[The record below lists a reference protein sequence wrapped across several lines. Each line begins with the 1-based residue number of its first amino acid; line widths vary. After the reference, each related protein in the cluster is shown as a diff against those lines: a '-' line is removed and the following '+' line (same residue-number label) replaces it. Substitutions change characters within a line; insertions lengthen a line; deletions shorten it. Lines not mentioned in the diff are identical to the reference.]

1 MKMDNAIDNFNSG
14 KIIIKG
20 AREHNLKNIN
30 LAIPKNKLV
39 VLTGLSG
46 SGKSTLAFD
55 TIYAEGQRRYVESLS
70 AYARQFLEMMDKPD
84 VDSIEGLSPAIS
96 IQQKTTSKNPR
107 STVGTVTEIYD
118 YMRLL
123 YARIGVPHCPE
134 CGRKITTQSAD
145 FITDTI
151 LKSAKGKSVILLA
164 PIVEAKK
171 GTYEKLFDDL
181 KRNGYSRIRLDGK
194 IINLSDTKEDDD
206 IQDLNKTDIKYP
218 KLDKYK
224 KHTIEVIVDRIR
236 PSLEDRSRLFDS
248 VQTALKTS
256 NGLIKILRSEDNSE
270 TVYSQRKA
278 CTKCGLSI
286 QDLEP
291 RSFSF
296 NSPFGACKQCNGLGI
311 KVEFDPELVI
321 PDRSKSI
328 LDGAIKPWAGHFAT
342 FRSSM
347 LRDVGKKFGFNLY
360 QPISTMS
367 NKQLNV
373 ILYGTDENIH
383 YKYESR
389 TSDSTWEYRSS
400 FEGVIPNLD
409 RVYSRTESETK
420 RRDFEQFIR
429 ELPCELCKGMR
440 LRPDSLAVKVSG
452 KSIMNVCDLSID
464 KCYEFF
470 ITLSLSETDRYIAK
484 NILKEII
491 SRLEFLKNVGL
502 NYLTLNRMTSTLS
515 GGESQRIRLA
525 TQIGSNLTG
534 VLYVLDEPTIGLHQ
548 RDNNRLIETLRR
560 LRDLGNTLIIVEH
573 DEEVIRSG
581 DWIIDIGEGAGIH
594 GGKIVANGVLKDIIN
609 NKNSITG
616 RFLNGDDKVY
626 HNNGARSPKRWLTL
640 HNAEEN
646 NLKTITVDFPLGC
659 MTTVTGVSGSGK
671 STLVNEI
678 LFKALSNHFY
688 ASKEKPGAHE
698 KITGLQNLDKVI
710 GIDQSPI
717 GRTPRSNTAT
727 YVNAFGPIREI
738 FARTIKAREMGYKP
752 GRFSFNVPGGRCDS
766 CEGAGVKRIEMQFLA
781 DVYVTCDE
789 CKGKRYNL
797 ETLQIT
803 YKGKT
808 ISDVLNMTVE
818 EALDFFSNISSIE
831 RKLMTLY
838 DVGLGYIRLGQ
849 PATTLSGGEAQ
860 RIKLSSELARR
871 DTGRTL
877 YILDEP
883 TTGLHF
889 ADVKKLLHV
898 LDRLVNL
905 GNTVILIEHNL
916 DVIAASDWIVDL
928 GPEGGDN
935 GGNIVVTGTPEQV
948 SNHISSYTGKYLKP
962 KMTVSQT
969 IRKNKSGVRI

>member
-1 MKMDNAIDNFNSG
+1 M
-14 KIIIKG
+14 
-20 AREHNLKNIN
+20 
-30 LAIPKNKLV
+30 
-39 VLTGLSG
+39 
-46 SGKSTLAFD
+46 AFD

-118 YMRLL
+118 YLRLL
-123 YARIGVPHCPE
+123 YARIGVPHCPQ
-134 CGRKITTQSAD
+134 CGRKITSQSAD

-151 LKSAKGKSVILLA
+151 LRTSHGKGVLLLA
-164 PIVEAKK
+164 PIVESKK
-171 GTYEKLFDDL
+171 GTYEKLFKEL
-181 KRNGYSRIRLDGK
+181 KQGGYSRIRLDGQ
-194 IINLSDTKEDDD
+194 ILNLNDDD
-206 IQDLNKTDIKYP
+206 DNDVDTLIDDATNEINIP
-218 KLDKYK
+218 KLDKHK
-224 KHTIEVIVDRIR
+224 KHTIEVIVDRIK
-236 PSLEDRSRLFDS
+236 PSIDERSRLFES
-248 VQTALKTS
+248 VQTALKTA
-256 NGLIKILRSEDNSE
+256 NGLVKILISDDNNSE

-278 CTKCGLSI
+278 CVKCGLSI

-311 KVEFDPELVI
+311 RVEFDPELVI
-321 PDRSKSI
+321 PDRKKSI

-347 LRDVGKKFGFNLY
+347 LRDVGKRFGFNLY

-367 NKQLNV
+367 SKQLNV

-409 RVYSRTESETK
+409 RVYAQTESETK
-420 RRDFEQFIR
+420 RRDLEQFIR

-440 LRPDSLAVKVSG
+440 LRPESLAVKIAD

-464 KCYEFF
+464 RCYDFF
-470 ITLSLSETDRYIAK
+470 NKLALSDTDRYIAR

-491 SRLEFLKNVGL
+491 SRLEFLRNVGL

-573 DEEVIRSG
+573 DEEVIRSS
-581 DWIIDIGEGAGIH
+581 DWVIDIGEGAGIH
-594 GGKIVANGVLKDIIN
+594 GGKIVASGFLKDITD

-616 RFLNGDDKVY
+616 RFLNGDDNVY
-626 HNNGARSPKRWLTL
+626 HKNKVRNAKSWLTV
-640 HNAEEN
+640 HNGREN
-646 NLKTITVDFPLGC
+646 NLKKITVDFPLGC

-678 LFKALSNHFY
+678 LFKAMSNYFY
-688 ASKEKPGAHE
+688 SSKEKPGAHD

-738 FARTIKAREMGYKP
+738 FARTMKAKEMGYKP

-766 CEGAGVKRIEMQFLA
+766 CEGGGVKRIEMQFLA

-789 CKGKRYNL
+789 CKGKRYNS

-818 EALDFFSNISSIE
+818 EALNFFANISSIE

-860 RIKLSSELARR
+860 RIKLSSELSRR

-889 ADVKKLLHV
+889 ADVKKLIHV

-905 GNTVILIEHNL
+905 GNTVVLIEHNL
-916 DVIAASDWIVDL
+916 DVIAASDWIIDL

-935 GGNIVVTGTPEQV
+935 GGRIVVTGTPEQV
-948 SNHISSYTGKYLKP
+948 SNEVASHTGKYLKS
-962 KMTVSQT
+962 KLLVKQT
-969 IRKNKSGVRI
+969 IRKNKSGVRS